1 MNEYVGDIERHFEDI
16 DKDFIESPILE
27 SLVQVNFAV
36 YKVLIP
42 KSYKYNLAI
51 PNPSTPYRN

>member
-16 DKDFIESPILE
+16 DKDFIKNPMLE

-36 YKVLIP
+36 YKSLIP
-42 KSYKYNLAI
+42 KEL
-51 PNPSTPYRN
+51 